1 MSEVKLKYLG
11 KIAGRTAIQNEE
23 TKEIYRVAI
32 VDVEGSKHV
41 SINDHNFFL
50 QSTNTKKQKSETNG
64 PMISPMPGKIIKINV
79 TKGDKVKKGDVL
91 LVMEAMKMEHSIKAN
106 RDGNVED
113 VAVKLGQQVNANAEL
128 IKIN

>member
-1 MSEVKLKYLG
+1 MSELKLKYLG
-11 KIAGRTAIQNEE
+11 KIAGRTAIQNEI

-41 SINDHNFFL
+41 SINNHNFFL

-79 TKGDKVKKGDVL
+79 SKGDKVKKGDLL